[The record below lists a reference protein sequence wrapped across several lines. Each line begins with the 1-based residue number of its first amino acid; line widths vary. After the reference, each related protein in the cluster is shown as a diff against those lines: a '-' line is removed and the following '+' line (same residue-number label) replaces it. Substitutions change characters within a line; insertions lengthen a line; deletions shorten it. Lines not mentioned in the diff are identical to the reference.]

1 MVDSLSPE
9 KRSWNMGRISGK
21 NTKPELAVRSMLH
34 RMGFRFRVN
43 KKELP
48 GKPDIVLTKYK
59 TIVFVHG
66 CFWHRHKNCRDA
78 STPKTRTDFWQK
90 KFDSNVV
97 RDKRNI
103 YSLDQMGWRVIVVWE
118 CELKQPDD
126 LASKLKNQILS
137 DHLL

>member
-34 RMGFRFRVN
+34 RMGFQFRVN

-59 TIVFVHG
+59 TVVFVHG

-90 KFDSNVV
+90 KFDGNVV

-118 CELKQPDD
+118 CELKQPDA